1 MGKSHQKMDDLEVHP
16 IYGNPHMSSMYQ
28 PQGLPRSSGAA
39 LGARAPGHGQRLGTP
54 AAVALR
60 NGAGGKAMGKPR
72 EN

>member
-1 MGKSHQKMDDLEVHP
+1 
-16 IYGNPHMSSMYQ
+16 MSSMYQ

-60 NGAGGKAMGKPR
+60 NGAGGKAMGKLR